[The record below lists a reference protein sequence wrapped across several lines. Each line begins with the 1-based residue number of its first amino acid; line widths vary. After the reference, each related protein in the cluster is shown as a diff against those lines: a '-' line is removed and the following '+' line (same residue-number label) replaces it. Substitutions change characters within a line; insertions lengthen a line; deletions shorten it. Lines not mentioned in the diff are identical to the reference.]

1 LANTYEEEKKKAVD
15 SIKQTMPQRGATVND
30 YSDYIKEYHKAQ
42 EDAALADIEN
52 AYKKNTAALDRASKE
67 IPVQYEGARNQAAGN
82 AARTQRNN
90 DLYAAAAGLGSGTG
104 AQARLATGV
113 ALQNNLNDINRE
125 EAAAKADIE
134 LQRTQ
139 LAADYENAIAKA
151 KANGNA
157 TLADALYREYVR
169 ADESLVAQNQYRQ
182 NMALDINR
190 LAETLAQNQWARQ
203 TADDQYK
210 DNLIRAQEQDKL
222 AADKYADQQTQQE
235 FDNWYKQ
242 QTLNTE
248 RELNG
253 LPVLPQYGA
262 TGTPAVEPLPV
273 IDNYWNNVKNEVFSI
288 MQNGNEAEV
297 MHYIDKVLDT
307 ITPAQ
312 QEELLDM
319 VMIAGYRL

>member
-1 LANTYEEEKKKAVD
+1 LATTYEEEKKKAVD
-15 SIKQTMPQRGATVND
+15 SIKQAMPQSGVIVND

-52 AYKKNTAALDRASKE
+52 AYKKNTATLDRAGKE

-113 ALQNNLNDINRE
+113 ALQNNLNDINKA

-139 LAADYENAIAKA
+139 LATDYENAIAKA

-157 TLADALYREYVR
+157 TLADALYKEYVR
-169 ADESLVAQNQYRQ
+169 ADESLVAQNQYWQ
-182 NMALDINR
+182 NMALDVNR
-190 LAETLAQNQWARQ
+190 LAETLAQNQWTRQ

-210 DNLIRAQEQDKL
+210 DNLTRAQAQDKL

-262 TGTPAVEPLPV
+262 TGTPAGEPLPV

-319 VMIAGYRL
+319 VIIAGYRL

>member
-1 LANTYEEEKKKAVD
+1 
-15 SIKQTMPQRGATVND
+15 
-30 YSDYIKEYHKAQ
+30 
-42 EDAALADIEN
+42 
-52 AYKKNTAALDRASKE
+52 
-67 IPVQYEGARNQAAGN
+67 
-82 AARTQRNN
+82 
-90 DLYAAAAGLGSGTG
+90 
-104 AQARLATGV
+104 
-113 ALQNNLNDINRE
+113 
-125 EAAAKADIE
+125 

-139 LAADYENAIAKA
+139 LATDYENAIAKA

-157 TLADALYREYVR
+157 TLADALYKEYVR

-190 LAETLAQNQWARQ
+190 LAETQVQNQWTRQ
-203 TADDQYK
+203 TADDQ
-210 DNLIRAQEQDKL
+210 
-222 AADKYADQQTQQE
+222 YADQQTQQE

-262 TGTPAVEPLPV
+262 TGTPAAEPLPV
-273 IDNYWNNVKNEVFSI
+273 VDNYWNNVKNEVFSI

-307 ITPAQ
+307 LTPAQ